1 MIKTATQEEVLA
13 LIDDAHEVKNLQQL
27 ASNASSDNVKFAA
40 STKLLEFKGYGNKDK
55 KITASGSNIQ
65 LVIEE

>member
-27 ASNASSDNVKFAA
+27 ASNASSENVKFAS
-40 STKLLEFKGYGNKDK
+40 STKLLEIKGYLAKDK
-55 KITASGSNIQ
+55 KTTVSGSNIQ